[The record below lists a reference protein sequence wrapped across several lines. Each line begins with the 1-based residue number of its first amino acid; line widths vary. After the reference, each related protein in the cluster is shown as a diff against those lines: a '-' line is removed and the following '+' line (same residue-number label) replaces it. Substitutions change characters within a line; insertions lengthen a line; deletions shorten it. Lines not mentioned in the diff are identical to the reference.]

1 MNRKPILCGG
11 AALITKKSE
20 NYTNKYKFV
29 NMIQF

>member
-1 MNRKPILCGG
+1 MNRKPILCDG